1 MSARTSCPR
10 CHSTHVN
17 GVAVL
22 SAPNVDFIQCD
33 DCGALWHVDK
43 GQDDPA
49 SQELLGKI
57 KLDARLNSVKR

>member
-1 MSARTSCPR
+1 
-10 CHSTHVN
+10 VN